1 MKLFNKSKCYK
12 LMAATSL
19 LFSANSFATMS
30 CGHVDNGDG
39 TSTYKCSSTYSG
51 GGNNGGGIDFSV
63 LYDGKYADIFDISE
77 NPYPNAMLL
86 IGYEQSLEQQ
96 FDKNPWDAEA
106 IGDLAQALVNAKLLI
121 NYIILNYNL
130 TDAMKAKL
138 LKALSQANTLVTTIN
153 SGVQITNHLINNE
166 LGYAG
171 SEIATVIGGIIIAAG
186 GTALTAAGT
195 PIIVSASIVLISNVV
210 LLPKLEAWADSYLE
224 QYNHPDF
231 LNTINEKFDI
241 PNIYQMAEDAMV
253 DLYCASIPAHKQQDI
268 GICSIPPIILDLDG
282 NGIDFLTLA
291 ESKVYFDVNNDGV
304 NDNVSWPTKGNAV
317 LFADWN
323 SSGIVDSRT
332 EFMFSLYSIKKHA
345 SDLEGLKLFDYEDD
359 NDIDSKDVIYEKLFV
374 WDDRNE
380 DGICTTDEV
389 SSLDSL
395 GITLHFSP
403 NETKKNH
410 KKPKG
415 KHGNK
420 IENEFNFKI
429 NGVNG
434 LAVSTAL
441 RAKIN

>member
-1 MKLFNKSKCYK
+1 
-12 LMAATSL
+12 MAAASL

-39 TSTYKCSSTYSG
+39 TTTYKCSSTYSG

-63 LYDGKYADIFDISE
+63 LYGGNYADVFDLTG
-77 NPYPNAMLL
+77 NPYPNSML
-86 IGYEQSLEQQ
+86 IMAYEKSLEQQ
-96 FDKNPWDAEA
+96 FDKNPWNAEA
-106 IGDLAQALVNAKLLI
+106 KADLAQTLINAKLLI
-121 NYIILNYNL
+121 NYIALNYQL
-130 TDAMKAKL
+130 TPAMKDKL
-138 LKALSQANTLVTTIN
+138 LKALSQANTLANTLN
-153 SGVQITNHLINNE
+153 SGAQITNHFINNE

-171 SEIATVIGGIIIAAG
+171 SEIATVIAGIVIAAG
-186 GTALTAAGT
+186 GTAFTAAGS
-195 PIIVSASIVLISNVV
+195 PVIVSAALVLISSVV
-210 LLPKLEAWADSYLE
+210 LLPILETWADSYLE
-224 QYNHPDF
+224 EYNHPDF
-231 LNTINEKFDI
+231 LTTINVKFDI
-241 PNIYQMAEDAMV
+241 PNIYQMAEDAMI
-253 DLYCASIPAHKQQDI
+253 DLYCASIPPHKQQQI

-304 NDNVSWPTKGNAV
+304 NDNVSWPTRGNAV

-345 SDLEGLKLFDYEDD
+345 SDLEGLKLFDYDDD
-359 NDIDSKDVIYEKLFV
+359 NDIDSKDAIYEKLFI

-380 DGICTTDEV
+380 DGICSTDEV

-395 GITLHFSP
+395 GMSLHFSP
-403 NETKKNH
+403 QETKKNH

-429 NGVNG
+429 NGVTG
-434 LAVSTAL
+434 LAISATL